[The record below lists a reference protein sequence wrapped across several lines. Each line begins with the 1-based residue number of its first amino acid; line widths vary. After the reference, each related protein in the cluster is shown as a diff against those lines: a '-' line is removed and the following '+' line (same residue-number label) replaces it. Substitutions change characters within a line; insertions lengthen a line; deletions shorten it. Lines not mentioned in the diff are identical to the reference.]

1 MTSILAIERGEF
13 TVEEIH
19 KRAEGIEDE
28 IRAAMFTT
36 SLPARPR
43 DQVGVAFKDL
53 DVTSCAVCR
62 MKYEKL
68 CLVIKIQRRREKK
81 DSEK

>member
-28 IRAAMFTT
+28 IRAAMSTT
-36 SLPARPR
+36 SLPARLR
-43 DQVGVAFKDL
+43 FEEMESWLRYK
-53 DVTSCAVCR
+53 
-62 MKYEKL
+62 E
-68 CLVIKIQRRREKK
+68 I
-81 DSEK
+81 